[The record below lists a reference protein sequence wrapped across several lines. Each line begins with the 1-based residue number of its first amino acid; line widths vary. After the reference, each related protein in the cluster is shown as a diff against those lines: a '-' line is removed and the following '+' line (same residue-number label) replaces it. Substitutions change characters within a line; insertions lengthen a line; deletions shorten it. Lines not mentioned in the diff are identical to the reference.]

1 MIAKGTRVTGMKTAR
16 RWWNVDGMCPDGMKI
31 TGQRDFR
38 STIEQRHLGTQRV
51 PEQASTRAPNNVNVN
66 ANDARHSQDR

>member
-38 STIEQRHLGTQRV
+38 STIEQTHLGTQRETRQQSG
-51 PEQASTRAPNNVNVN
+51 PSKQARVRRTT
-66 ANDARHSQDR
+66 QT